1 MDLKLLSTLRPN
13 KAALAAAMFGFAVVT
28 LDAQV
33 TNVALPAIHRDL
45 GGGLSGLQWVVT
57 GYTLMFSALL
67 LFGGTIADRIGSRNA
82 YRNGMLLFVA
92 ASVACGLAPSL
103 GFLIGARLVQ
113 GIGAAL
119 VTPTS
124 LSLIREAYDDAEER
138 ARAIGFWAVGGS
150 IAAAAGPI
158 VGGALAQANWR
169 LIFFLNVPVG
179 VAALA
184 VLTRAADSPRRPA
197 RFDRLGQVT
206 AVLGLAA
213 LTYGCIQGGSKGF
226 GSAQVV
232 TAFVLAVIAFAAFLQ
247 AQSRGRHPML
257 PLTVFRSRPVAVTL
271 SVAFIT
277 MAGFYGM
284 VFLQSLYFQQQ
295 RGYSAL
301 DTGLLFLP
309 MTGLVA
315 VTSSFVARVVH
326 RFGHLAPIVGGQ
338 LGMIAGLVALALLPV
353 HAPVLAVSGLMILV
367 GVGGAF
373 TVPAIASLILESS
386 PGELAGTASG
396 VLNTFRQ
403 MGGSLGVAVF
413 GAIVNASAAFASGL
427 RISYV
432 ATAALVAAT
441 AWACLTLRTRR
452 ERHHE
457 ASAGGLRSLARER
470 NRA

>member
-1 MDLKLLSTLRPN
+1 VKLLPNLRSN
-13 KAALAAAMFGFAVVT
+13 TAALAAAMFGFAVVT

-67 LFGGTIADRIGSRNA
+67 LFGGTIADRIGSRAA
-82 YRNGMLLFVA
+82 YRNGVLLFVA

-103 GFLIGARLVQ
+103 GVLIIARLVQ

-124 LSLIREAYDDAEER
+124 LSLIREAYEDTDDR
-138 ARAIGFWAVGGS
+138 ARAIGLWAVGGS

-179 VAALA
+179 LAALT
-184 VLTRAADSPRRPA
+184 VLTRVAESPRRPA
-197 RFDRLGQVT
+197 RFDWLGQLT

-213 LTYGCIQGGSKGF
+213 LTYGCIEGGSKGF
-226 GSAQVV
+226 GSAQIIA
-232 TAFVLAVIAFAAFLQ
+232 AFVVAAIAFVVFLQ
-247 AQSRGRHPML
+247 AQARGRHPML
-257 PLTVFRSRPVAVTL
+257 PLTLFRSRPVAVTL
-271 SVAFIT
+271 GVAFIT
-277 MAGFYGM
+277 MAGFYGT

-301 DTGLLFLP
+301 ETGLLFLP

-315 VTSSFVARVVH
+315 VTSSFVARVMH
-326 RFGHLAPIVGGQ
+326 RFGRLAPIVGGQ
-338 LGMIAGLVALALLPV
+338 LGMIAGLVGLALLPV
-353 HAPVLAVSGLMILV
+353 DAPVLEVAGLMILV

-373 TVPAIASLILESS
+373 TVPAIASLILDSA

-427 RISYV
+427 RTSYV
-432 ATAALVAAT
+432 VTAALVGVTAA
-441 AWACLTLRTRR
+441 ACLTLR
-452 ERHHE
+452 EK
-457 ASAGGLRSLARER
+457 S
-470 NRA
+470 RATHRVTNADGAEPST